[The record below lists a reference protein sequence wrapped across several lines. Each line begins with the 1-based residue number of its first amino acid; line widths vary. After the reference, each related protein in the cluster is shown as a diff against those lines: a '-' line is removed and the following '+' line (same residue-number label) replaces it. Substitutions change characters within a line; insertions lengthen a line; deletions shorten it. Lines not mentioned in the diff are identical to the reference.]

1 MTWLL
6 GTPPPSPPRVAARA
20 DAYVIRTEHYSEDV
34 AGLWD
39 WLCVPPDERPA
50 EEIAHTSDYG
60 RKRDTALSDAGREL
74 LTAHLQARRACAA
87 RVCGVSLRLRNH
99 ATRRLHMRAPSEASR
114 HSHTEATPPSC
125 AFTLPPPSRHPAP
138 SPAAPHPC
146 RQTEYHLKKTVEAL
160 ADSAY
165 LRDPATRWARTNA
178 DASPEEFSCLTA
190 CGTLPRVSKLA
201 AASSASSLSS
211 SSSSSSATAAAAAAA
226 AAETS
231 SSADEAAAAAAAA
244 AAAVA
249 NDLAEE
255 VAMASSAADAC
266 EARLAVAMEA
276 AADGSTGSGEGGGR
290 GGLGATAQLGGAAF
304 VLVVGYLMGRR
315 QGRRQ
320 ARQELLHGIGGIG
333 GIGGG
338 GGGSDEQRQQLSS
351 GMAGYDLGV
360 NDAALHGARRQQHHG
375 AARVS
380 SEAL

>member
-1 MTWLL
+1 MHV
-6 GTPPPSPPRVAARA
+6 RVDARA

-165 LRDPATRWARTNA
+165 LRDPATRWARTHA
-178 DASPEEFSCLTA
+178 EPFARYSHAEAT
-190 CGTLPRVSKLA
+190 
-201 AASSASSLSS
+201 SLS
-211 SSSSSSATAAAAAAA
+211 
-226 AAETS
+226 
-231 SSADEAAAAAAAA
+231 
-244 AAAVA
+244 
-249 NDLAEE
+249 
-255 VAMASSAADAC
+255 
-266 EARLAVAMEA
+266 
-276 AADGSTGSGEGGGR
+276 
-290 GGLGATAQLGGAAF
+290 
-304 VLVVGYLMGRR
+304 
-315 QGRRQ
+315 
-320 ARQELLHGIGGIG
+320 
-333 GIGGG
+333 
-338 GGGSDEQRQQLSS
+338 
-351 GMAGYDLGV
+351 
-360 NDAALHGARRQQHHG
+360 
-375 AARVS
+375 
-380 SEAL
+380 